1 MEKIKA
7 HLIGGKVSS
16 NSIEAQNLFASQR
29 FGEKIGEKIF
39 YLLPEALFLIK
50 TKKLEIY
57 DKNKI
62 LSEEESAKKFERLD
76 KKFMTKYLVFKD
88 LRKKGYIL
96 KSALKFGAEFRVYEK
111 GKTIGK
117 DHARWL
123 VQTVF
128 ETDKLSMHE
137 FSAKNR
143 VAHTTKKN
151 LLIAI
156 VDEEGS
162 VSYYEISWIKP

>member
-7 HLIGGKVSS
+7 QLVSGKVSS
-16 NSIEAQNLFASQR
+16 NSAQAQNLFASQR

-39 YLLPEALFLIK
+39 YLLPEALFLVK
-50 TKKLEIY
+50 TKKMEIHSK
-57 DKNKI
+57 DKP
-62 LSEEESAKKFERLD
+62 LSEEDIAKKFEKLD

-88 LRKKGYIL
+88 LREKGYIL

-123 VQTVF
+123 VQTAS
-128 ETDKLSMHE
+128 ETDKLGMHE

-143 VAHTTKKN
+143 VAHTTKKT
-151 LLIAI
+151 LLMAI
-156 VDEEGS
+156 VDEEGA
-162 VSYYEISWIKP
+162 VSYYEISWLKP